1 MNQNKILDLFLERE
15 ALFRNIF
22 GRVDTP
28 KIIYD
33 KDVEIAKNIL
43 ITVFWYNEEE
53 ILKTFPTQ
61 IDQDNYKATLNAIF
75 QFSAGA
81 ITEAE
86 KKK

>member
-1 MNQNKILDLFLERE
+1 MSNNNRILDIFLERE

-33 KDVEIAKNIL
+33 HDVEVSKRIMIN
-43 ITVFWYNEEE
+43 VFGYDPDDIEEM
-53 ILKTFPTQ
+53 FPTL
-61 IDQDNYKATLNAIF
+61 IDQENYRATLNAIF

-81 ITEAE
+81 QPAE
-86 KKK
+86 IKK